1 MRRFVFAGL
10 LVCVIAGCSPAVAVP
25 ASPED
30 KRNMITAVD
39 MAEARVP
46 GPYAWD
52 LISRVRPHFL
62 KSQSPQYLDNRAPVF
77 AVVYVD
83 DVYHGDIE
91 SLKSMNIEGIRSIQ
105 FIPPYD
111 TTARFGETFQGGAI
125 MIRTH

>member
-10 LVCVIAGCSPAVAVP
+10 LLCVIAGCTTAAAIPSSPA
-25 ASPED
+25 D
-30 KRNMITAVD
+30 KRNMITTEEI
-39 MAEARVP
+39 AEVRAP

-52 LISRVRPHFL
+52 LISRLRPHFL
-62 KSQSPQYLDNRAPVF
+62 KSQSPTYLDNRDPVY
-77 AVVYVD
+77 ARVYVD
-83 DVYHGDIE
+83 DVYHGELE
-91 SLKSMNIEGIRSIQ
+91 SLKMMEIGPIKSIQ